1 MNKLLYL
8 VVSVLVLAVSISV
21 HETAHA
27 AAAYFLGDHTASSR
41 NRISLNPLD
50 HIDPFG
56 TIVLPLLMVLAG
68 GPIFAFAKP
77 VPVSLYNLKNPKR
90 DEVLISLAGPLS
102 NILLAV
108 LATGLYALYLKIAV
122 ASTLSYNYEAVSM
135 VMYVFGTFL
144 SVNLSLAFFNLIPLP
159 PLDGSSI
166 LVPFLTGNALRR
178 YYQIQQYSMPILI
191 MVLWILPSVL
201 HIDLIGMYF
210 NVTLDP
216 VYTLLVKAA
225 FSVL

>member
-8 VVSVLVLAVSISV
+8 VLSVLVLAVSISV

-27 AAAYFLGDHTASSR
+27 AAAYFLGDRTASSR
-41 NRISLNPLD
+41 GRISLNPLD
-50 HIDPFG
+50 HVDPFG
-56 TIVLPLLMVLAG
+56 TIVLPLLMMFAG
-68 GPIFAFAKP
+68 GPVFAFAKP

-90 DEVLISLAGPLS
+90 DEVLISLAGPVS
-102 NILLAV
+102 NILLA
-108 LATGLYALYLKIAV
+108 LLGTGLYALYLRMAV
-122 ASTLSYNYEAVSM
+122 ASPLGYNYEAVSM
-135 VMYVFGTFL
+135 AMYFFGTFL

-166 LVPFLTGNALRR
+166 LVPFLKGNALRT

-210 NVTLDP
+210 NLTVNPL
-216 VYTLLVKAA
+216 YALLVKTA